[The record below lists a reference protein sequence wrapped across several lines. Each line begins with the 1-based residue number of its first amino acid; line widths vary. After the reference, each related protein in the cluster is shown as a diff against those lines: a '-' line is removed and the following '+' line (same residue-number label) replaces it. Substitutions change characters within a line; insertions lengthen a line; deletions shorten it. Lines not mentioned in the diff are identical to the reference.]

1 MNGMKLVIKKSIAED
16 FLKSHADRK
25 LEYFKKELLK
35 VLDRQEKE
43 ESPEVS
49 KAFIV
54 HELYKSMIDPLYMAK
69 GGKAGVV
76 GEIRTWNGKKYKKM
90 PNKKWVRI
98 YDKETRGAK
107 LALAVLRRKIDACKN
122 SQELLNLVLENRD
135 RFCDKLGR
143 PLPIVQ
149 ELSKYASKKNDELET
164 LPEGRNQK
172 EHYADQKTLKRRNAE
187 EYNKK
192 RAEHIR
198 QDVDLNKV
206 AYNQKLLSRKE
217 AEKIIAENK
226 NKKITNKE
234 TSLNANYGSEG
245 AGKLIS
251 QKAVNKSVK
260 NGYTEEEHFTIAS
273 HIKEIFEESNLISI
287 EPDRDFDINDN
298 VKEVR
303 RYATEFDLN
312 GKKGFVLM
320 TVKLNKDETN
330 KMYALELNYLTNKKP
345 ATSGEVKDNSNHE
358 TLTKDKPRRQQASKD
373 NIAQDYNDVNKKI
386 KIDIKDFPEQFNKGK
401 WKKQTKILMDFMNS
415 QNGDSVVK
423 GLYKKLAALKND
435 LPFKIAKAEKK
446 FANGSFSVV
455 CDRATMKPE
464 EQRIHIKD
472 IADESEDLKKSSCM
486 EALHEIMH
494 MIDFSCR
501 DNKNSPDYASNSN
514 KQLVNAINNVKVS
527 DEEIKSLEG
536 HFADYRAKERVIID
550 KLNAKARENRELGKQ
565 YDSGAITTYSEY
577 GEKYKAIQKEYEAEQ
592 KKLNELRAKEI
603 EVSQYTDILDALSGG
618 KLHDDKGFG
627 GHGETYYRKE
637 SNKANEIVANY
648 ASLLAVGSEY
658 ADRLKKNYPELADSV
673 YNLYRQF
680 LER

>member
-1 MNGMKLVIKKSIAED
+1 MTSYVMCNKKKLGIKKSDIEC
-16 FLKSHADRK
+16 LKKSVEDRK
-25 LEYFKKELLK
+25 LEYFKSELLK
-35 VLDRQEKE
+35 ILDKKEKE
-43 ESPEVS
+43 ESGEEVS

-54 HELYKSMIDPLYMAK
+54 QELYKSMTDPLYMAK
-69 GGKAGVV
+69 GGKVGAV

-107 LALAVLRRKIDACKN
+107 LSIAALRRKVDACTN

-135 RFCDKLGR
+135 RFCDELGR

-149 ELSKYASKKNDELET
+149 ELSKYVSKKNDELEA
-164 LPEGRNQK
+164 LPTGRNQK
-172 EHYADQKTLKRRNAE
+172 EHYADQKALKRRNAE
-187 EYNKK
+187 AYNKK
-192 RAEHIR
+192 P
-198 QDVDLNKV
+198 V
-206 AYNQKLLSRKE
+206 
-217 AEKIIAENK
+217 
-226 NKKITNKE
+226 
-234 TSLNANYGSEG
+234 
-245 AGKLIS
+245 
-251 QKAVNKSVK
+251 
-260 NGYTEEEHFTIAS
+260 
-273 HIKEIFEESNLISI
+273 
-287 EPDRDFDINDN
+287 
-298 VKEVR
+298 
-303 RYATEFDLN
+303 
-312 GKKGFVLM
+312 
-320 TVKLNKDETN
+320 
-330 KMYALELNYLTNKKP
+330 
-345 ATSGEVKDNSNHE
+345 TSGEVKDNSNHA
-358 TLTKDKPRRQQASKD
+358 TLTKDKSRRPQASKD

-423 GLYKKLAALKND
+423 SLYKKLSVLKND

-472 IADESEDLKKSSCM
+472 ITDESEDLKKSSCM

-514 KQLVNAINNVKVS
+514 RQLVNAINNAKVS

-550 KLNAKARENRELGKQ
+550 KLNAKAREIRELGKQ

-592 KKLNELRAKEI
+592 KKLNELRAKKV